1 MLAAAQGCPT
11 VDSCV
16 DARPFSRP
24 RVPFL
29 PGSVLHGSDSV
40 GDEYAAVNS
49 LCYSDVFDDDL
60 PHEGEAPVHCLHS
73 SGYLYPTLSHK
84 RERKPTKV

>member
-1 MLAAAQGCPT
+1 MDWVLTVHSLQRSERYSCPLRLPMLAAAQGCPT

-29 PGSVLHGSDSV
+29 PG
-40 GDEYAAVNS
+40 
-49 LCYSDVFDDDL
+49 L
-60 PHEGEAPVHCLHS
+60 PGLDTPVQEEGLV
-73 SGYLYPTLSHK
+73 
-84 RERKPTKV
+84 